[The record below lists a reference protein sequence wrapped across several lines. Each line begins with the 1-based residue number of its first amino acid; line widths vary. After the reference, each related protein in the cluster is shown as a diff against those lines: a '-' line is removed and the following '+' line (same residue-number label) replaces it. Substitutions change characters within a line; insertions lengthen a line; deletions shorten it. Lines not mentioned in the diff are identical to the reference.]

1 QEAVAG
7 VLYDTAATLRD
18 LRIDQ
23 FAEVGFEPFVRSF
36 FIGSHQA
43 RITDHV
49 GCENCGET
57 PSLTFDATECVP
69 GLSVYSCRQTLS
81 IAIENVGGGY
91 RQRPTSGL
99 GFRRL
104 AVAQP
109 QINVLELLRDGDR
122 RCDSATRSYA
132 RDRAI
137 SENMVRRTGHDTA
150 PDLQPES

>member
-1 QEAVAG
+1 MRFPRLLA
-7 VLYDTAATLRD
+7 
-18 LRIDQ
+18 
-23 FAEVGFEPFVRSF
+23 
-36 FIGSHQA
+36 
-43 RITDHV
+43 
-49 GCENCGET
+49 
-57 PSLTFDATECVP
+57 FDATECVP

-137 SENMVRRTGHDTA
+137 SENMVRRTGHETA
-150 PDLQPES
+150 PDLQPESDEHAPRCSISGSLRQAPSIREHKRVRVGAWITRGRRRWSPAA